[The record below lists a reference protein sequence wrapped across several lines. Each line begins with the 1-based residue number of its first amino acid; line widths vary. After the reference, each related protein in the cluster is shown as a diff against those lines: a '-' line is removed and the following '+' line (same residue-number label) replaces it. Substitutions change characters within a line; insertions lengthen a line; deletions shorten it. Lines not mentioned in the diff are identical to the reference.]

1 MVSEIAVQDKMCTKN
16 GSMIAMMHNVLNFE
30 WIEYVTAYRTEYL
43 STSWEY
49 SFLGTGSFQ
58 QPLLVG
64 WYGTYL

>member
-30 WIEYVTAYRTEYL
+30 VDHVCNWILYKVSFTL
-43 STSWEY
+43 WEY
-49 SFLGTGSFQ
+49 SFLGSGSFQ